1 MQDQHLNAAIT
12 RLRNQIRYAGKQFRQ
27 HNDNSTSLF
36 HPEQGFVYAYE
47 ILRVEMAL
55 NEFEE
60 ALAQPPVAKPV
71 DMKEAVIE
79 QAQKFQYTHPSSDTR
94 EFATAV
100 LDVFTKAEARMTNI
114 LPFSRQID
122 WSEPDNLN

>member
-1 MQDQHLNAAIT
+1 MQNERLNAAIT
-12 RLRNQIRYAGKQFRQ
+12 RLRTQIRYAGKQFRQ

-36 HPEQGFVYAYE
+36 HPEQGFVYAYD

-60 ALAQPPVAKPV
+60 ALAQQSEDKPV
-71 DMKEAVIE
+71 NLKDTVIK
-79 QAQKFQYTHPSSDTR
+79 QAQKLQFTHPSSDMR
-94 EFATAV
+94 AFALAV
-100 LDVFTKAEARMTNI
+100 LEVLTKEEVRMNNI

-122 WSEPDNLN
+122 WSEPDTLN